1 VTATSAIARPMTDQ
15 FVEFVRREMAPTP
28 GRWRATLRVTLACLA
43 CTVPIMVFH
52 LHQPLMLIIGIFM
65 IAREDVSTTLLG
77 TILAILAATLTCGL
91 LLLYYMCVLDLT
103 WLRVLCVPAFIAL
116 GLFMIRAVNP
126 SIIGLGVAIVI
137 GFGVTIPDTVSSIE
151 ILNRTPFYY
160 WWAWTLG
167 LLVNLAVQFL
177 LNPET
182 SRSVLLRG
190 LTHRLDAV
198 ESLLRRLAA
207 GAPPAHPSSL
217 TPLALAGVVEP
228 LRLLKAAAAVEP
240 WLKNYGTELR
250 AQFIVVDRLVTA
262 ATVLEAQGVP
272 SANEAMQQRLRNL
285 ADACARWRTAIINHE
300 PPVISG
306 PPAAGTAAADQAALP
321 SLAEMERAAELMPFT
336 FPGRNLPEELRPA
349 PNQDQGGLLAPNA
362 FTNPEYFHFAIK
374 GALAG
379 FICYLI
385 FTLTAYSGI
394 YTSVITCIVCS
405 LSTVGASVQKG
416 LLRFAG
422 AAVGGLLGLIALM
435 YVFPHLDSLGGFWLP
450 VGAATVLAA
459 YVNFGSPRI
468 SYCGLQ
474 IALAFYKCVL
484 QTYGTYTELRVV
496 RDRLI
501 GVALG
506 LLVFGFINSR
516 FWPVTALGTMRA
528 KLASVL
534 HTLAK
539 LADLPDPEDHAPQLT
554 AAYALR
560 LQVHQDF
567 GVIRELLESSKFEP
581 GAAQREGLQAVRD
594 TAQSLFLQQLAIVQH
609 RPDLRPPAAPEPLR
623 AASARFRAALADLL
637 LNLSDRMAGKPGH
650 AVPDLP
656 AALAELEK
664 TVAAEI
670 KSVTDAGV
678 AAQIRARLALYQE
691 TVPLAMKLARLL
703 AESTPL

>member
-1 VTATSAIARPMTDQ
+1 
-15 FVEFVRREMAPTP
+15 
-28 GRWRATLRVTLACLA
+28 
-43 CTVPIMVFH
+43 
-52 LHQPLMLIIGIFM
+52 
-65 IAREDVSTTLLG
+65 
-77 TILAILAATLTCGL
+77 
-91 LLLYYMCVLDLT
+91 
-103 WLRVLCVPAFIAL
+103 
-116 GLFMIRAVNP
+116 
-126 SIIGLGVAIVI
+126 
-137 GFGVTIPDTVSSIE
+137 
-151 ILNRTPFYY
+151 
-160 WWAWTLG
+160 
-167 LLVNLAVQFL
+167 
-177 LNPET
+177 
-182 SRSVLLRG
+182 
-190 LTHRLDAV
+190 
-198 ESLLRRLAA
+198 
-207 GAPPAHPSSL
+207 
-217 TPLALAGVVEP
+217 
-228 LRLLKAAAAVEP
+228 
-240 WLKNYGTELR
+240 
-250 AQFIVVDRLVTA
+250 
-262 ATVLEAQGVP
+262 
-272 SANEAMQQRLRNL
+272 
-285 ADACARWRTAIINHE
+285 
-300 PPVISG
+300 
-306 PPAAGTAAADQAALP
+306 
-321 SLAEMERAAELMPFT
+321 
-336 FPGRNLPEELRPA
+336 
-349 PNQDQGGLLAPNA
+349 
-362 FTNPEYFHFAIK
+362 
-374 GALAG
+374 
-379 FICYLI
+379 
-385 FTLTAYSGI
+385 
-394 YTSVITCIVCS
+394 
-405 LSTVGASVQKG
+405 VGASVQKG

-609 RPDLRPPAAPEPLR
+609 PPDLRPPAAPEPLR